1 MKKRSAAKTVSL
13 LLLPLLLFAVLI
25 VPYSHL
31 NSQVIVEIFGCGC
44 PKIDTNSE
52 IIYPDFNANDFT
64 ALFWLFISLCV
75 TVISVIASIKLIP
88 KNKAWLRIIYVII
101 MFALSLF
108 ISYNLYQS
116 MMWD

>member
-1 MKKRSAAKTVSL
+1 MKKRSVIKTVSL

-25 VPYSHL
+25 IPYRWL
-31 NSQVIVEIFGCGC
+31 NSNLIVDIFGCGC
-44 PKIDTNSE
+44 PKIDTNGE
-52 IIYPDFNANDFT
+52 IIYPYFNANDFT
-64 ALFWLFISLCV
+64 ALFWLLISLCV
-75 TVISVIASIKLIP
+75 GVISTVLSVKSIPRDKL
-88 KNKAWLRIIYVII
+88 WLRIIYVII